1 MIDLST
7 AFSFDSRGLLTFY
20 STVFH
25 RNSQYEVQREVARE
39 RGLQTNKIN
48 SPRQNSNIFQ
58 MHIHC
63 VLCQVLCSGDMRL
76 LIEKRLFLHR
86 SEPLCLHFNSLCAAH
101 TERGFNRFNVAFS
114 SARHHGNVAY
124 LCFTDAFFF
133 LYPARDQVT
142 RTLFSH

>member
-48 SPRQNSNIFQ
+48 SPRQNSNILQ

-76 LIEKRLFLHR
+76 LIEKRLFLHQ
-86 SEPLCLHFNSLCAAH
+86 S
-101 TERGFNRFNVAFS
+101 RFACIS
-114 SARHHGNVAY
+114 
-124 LCFTDAFFF
+124 
-133 LYPARDQVT
+133 
-142 RTLFSH
+142 TLFARPTQRGDLIDLMLLSHQQDIMAMLLTSASLMLFSFSIQLGIR